1 MHTLSIGNKRHHLI
15 FCCWFLDALWKCG
28 LSTFSCFSFKILMH
42 TWTAGTNWA
51 MVWSVQGPYQLP
63 QIFLL
68 TSVLILQVSQ
78 PNSSN
83 MASNRCQ
90 ASSKDDLDQR
100 QRRLSHVRKDDC
112 NNSDF
117 YLYIRGCC
125 TLWGFP
131 SSLSL
136 SFSFCEY
143 FHPFFYL
150 FIFLFLS
157 LWHVIVVQLLS
168 SWMYKLV
175 ENYIFDK

>member
-1 MHTLSIGNKRHHLI
+1 MHTLSIGNKHHRLI

-117 YLYIRGCC
+117 YLSKGLLYLVR
-125 TLWGFP
+125 
-131 SSLSL
+131 LSVI
-136 SFSFCEY
+136 SQS
-143 FHPFFYL
+143 
-150 FIFLFLS
+150 IFLFL
-157 LWHVIVVQLLS
+157 WIFS
-168 SWMYKLV
+168 S
-175 ENYIFDK
+175 IFLFIYFLILISVACYCCSVAVLMNV